1 MTLHNNLYTHHHT
14 TTSDLG
20 TDFALTLR
28 AESPIYAAHFPD
40 RPITPG
46 VCIVQT
52 AVELLGAYLRK
63 HCHLV
68 RIKNAKFL
76 SVVTPTDTPEVI
88 FRLKK
93 TTPNDADRTVSSQ
106 WEVRSGADVL
116 SKLSFTCT
124 TDE

>member
-1 MTLHNNLYTHHHT
+1 MT
-14 TTSDLG
+14 
-20 TDFALTLR
+20 
-28 AESPIYAAHFPD
+28 FPG

-52 AVELLGAYLRK
+52 AVELLGAYLGK
-63 HCHLV
+63 HCNLV
-68 RIKNAKFL
+68 RVKNAKFL
-76 SVVTPTDTPEVI
+76 SVLTPNNTPEVI

-93 TTPNDADRTVSSQ
+93 TTANDDDHTVSSQ